1 MRKLKPVDIATTI
14 EVKKCDITL
23 NKNCVSS
30 VVSSI
35 NSLLWCFQN
44 GKADPSR
51 EGQPPTD
58 KAADADSDSDDSDDE
73 DLENLIKDKLYG
85 QKSLGESGRKSSDF
99 PEIDEGMLGAN
110 DEYINSLEE
119 EFDKLENEA
128 KDLSPSSHSS
138 SQQSPNSPAAG
149 QGGSIIPLIKVG
161 FICENLCVSVKE
173 VANVDLKQIN
183 LKLAVE
189 PEPQVTVQGKPKML
203 GGGNSEGGSSVAA
216 GGAGGAGA
224 GSGSVTSG
232 ISSSLDSVLQN
243 PDDFLAVMQ
252 RQSKDDKKS
261 KKIMS
266 ALKMSV
272 FSVDLSLGSFSVVS
286 AIPKKYFLIFTSFL

>member
-1 MRKLKPVDIATTI
+1 M
-14 EVKKCDITL
+14 
-23 NKNCVSS
+23 
-30 VVSSI
+30 SSI

-44 GKADPSR
+44 SKNESSR
-51 EGQPPTD
+51 ESQSSTD

-85 QKSLGESGRKSSDF
+85 QKSSQQSGQKSLDF
-99 PEIDEGMLGAN
+99 PEIDEGMLGVN

-128 KDLSPSSHSS
+128 KDLSPGPYSS
-138 SQQSPNSPAAG
+138 SQQSPNSAGAG
-149 QGGSIIPLIKVG
+149 QSESVIPLIKVG
-161 FICENLCVSVKE
+161 FICENLSVSVKE
-173 VANVDLKQIN
+173 VANVDLKQIH

-189 PEPQVTVQGKPKML
+189 PEPQISVQVKPKVL
-203 GGGNSEGGSSVAA
+203 IGGSEGGSTVASS
-216 GGAGGAGA
+216 GGVGGGGGG

-232 ISSSLDSVLQN
+232 MSSSLDSVLQN
-243 PDDFLAVMQ
+243 PNDLFAVMQ
-252 RQSKDDKKS
+252 QRQGKGEKTS

-286 AIPKKYFLIFTSFL
+286 AIPKKYFYIFTHVCAF